1 VRARKADKEQ
11 FAGIVTAVKARI
23 RLLRS
28 FDQISHAY
36 QGYTLVLDATIGGVA
51 QDELR
56 ITIGPKTHEQHCF
69 RIGDQVAGLAVPI
82 ANPRH
87 EWATHYRVSG
97 LRVVQRGGTDQDV
110 PANPEGGIA
119 PQLPEY
125 RDRGHRRLD
134 GRTYR
139 QHCPRC
145 PFGLV
150 MATEITIDQWNP
162 QKKQWRLETHCYGPR
177 DCPRYRPGKP
187 YRVQGRKPWM
197 VWVDD
202 DAEREQQ
209 DAEWLRRR
217 CQEHGLAAGDSPEA
231 QVTKDE

>member
-1 VRARKADKEQ
+1 M
-11 FAGIVTAVKARI
+11 
-23 RLLRS
+23 
-28 FDQISHAY
+28 
-36 QGYTLVLDATIGGVA
+36 
-51 QDELR
+51 
-56 ITIGPKTHEQHCF
+56 
-69 RIGDQVAGLAVPI
+69 AGLAVPV
-82 ANPRH
+82 ADPGQ

-97 LRVVQRGGTDQDV
+97 LRVVARGGTDQEV

-119 PQLPEY
+119 PALPEY

-139 QHCPRC
+139 QHCQRC

-162 QKKQWRLETHCYGPR
+162 QKKRWRSETHCYGPR
-177 DCPRYRPGKP
+177 DCPQYRPGKP

-202 DAEREQQ
+202 DVEREQQ
-209 DAEWLRRR
+209 DAEWLRRQR
-217 CQEHGLAAGDSPEA
+217 QERGLAAGDSPEA
-231 QVTKDE
+231 QVTEGE